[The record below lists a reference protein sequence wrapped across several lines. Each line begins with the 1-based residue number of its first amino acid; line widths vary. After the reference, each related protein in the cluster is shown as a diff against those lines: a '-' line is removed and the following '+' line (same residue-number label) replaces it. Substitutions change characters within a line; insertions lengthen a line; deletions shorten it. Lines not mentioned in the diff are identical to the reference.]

1 MNLAEHFQK
10 TTDFLERYRPFW
22 FDEILNLYP
31 ATLDAYPKSWI
42 ETLEALSPHEL
53 WEFDCKINHSFLK
66 NTPIQSFIE
75 EVRSLSSFPL
85 ALKIKSPL
93 SKDLLPG
100 MREKKAHEIS
110 LLVPYLGEL
119 TNKYSFSHIVDI
131 GGGVGHLSRIL
142 TDNFPIHC
150 ICLDH
155 DKTLQNKGKSI
166 LNGQSIEFI
175 SKGLGNPVIAS
186 KDFEILS
193 EEESER
199 VFSKDSLAVGL
210 HSCGP
215 LSLRI
220 MDEVLNHKSRALLN
234 FPCCYLKLDTQT
246 EVNLSSMAKKNPLP
260 FSTIGLTLASRSHSK
275 FSFEDFLVKETV
287 KKMRYTFHLLLFE
300 KLKITEFVG
309 AGNYPLKKY
318 QEGFSVYAKEKLSEL
333 EIPHSFTE
341 KELEDFF
348 EEKKDLVRTMFLCNI
363 LRWQT
368 GRVLEIHLLID
379 RALYL
384 EENGFDVELFELF
397 DQEISPRNI
406 GIFGIKKG
414 EVSLPNLLS

>member
-10 TTDFLERYRPFW
+10 TTDFLERYKAFW

-42 ETLEALSPHEL
+42 ETLAALSPHEL
-53 WEFDCKINHSFLK
+53 WEFDCKINHAFLK

-75 EVRSLSSFPL
+75 EVRSLCSFPL
-85 ALKIKSPL
+85 SLKIKSAL
-93 SKDLLPG
+93 SKDLLRG

-119 TNKYSFSHIVDI
+119 ANKYSFSHIVDI

-142 TDNFPIHC
+142 TNNFPIRC

-166 LNGQSIEFI
+166 SNGQNIEFI

-186 KDFEILS
+186 KEFETLN

-220 MDEVLNHKSRALLN
+220 MDEVLNHKSMALLN
-234 FPCCYLKLDTQT
+234 FPCCYLKLDTQ
-246 EVNLSSMAKKNPLP
+246 NHQP
-260 FSTIGLTLASRSHSK
+260 
-275 FSFEDFLVKETV
+275 
-287 KKMRYTFHLLLFE
+287 
-300 KLKITEFVG
+300 
-309 AGNYPLKKY
+309 
-318 QEGFSVYAKEKLSEL
+318 
-333 EIPHSFTE
+333 
-341 KELEDFF
+341 
-348 EEKKDLVRTMFLCNI
+348 
-363 LRWQT
+363 
-368 GRVLEIHLLID
+368 
-379 RALYL
+379 YL
-384 EENGFDVELFELF
+384 D
-397 DQEISPRNI
+397 
-406 GIFGIKKG
+406 K
-414 EVSLPNLLS
+414 